1 MSEMYPPPPPWGRD
15 PNSPSEGQGQTMP
28 DGAWQQ
34 QQPNQPYPAQQP
46 PAYGAGPS
54 QPYAGQQPPY
64 PAAPSQPLYPSQGQY
79 PGAAPSQPLYPPP
92 YPAAPSQPLYG
103 QQMPGGYPGYPGAP
117 MGPAYVRT
125 NLGEYWKNAKNGK
138 RNLSILIA
146 IFVALFVL
154 NGVRGIISGVN
165 AANSVAAISG
175 QGNQNSGLPPIP
187 TLAPT
192 DTPAPVATTGASATE
207 KAYEASTKAVTV
219 TALAQGEKTYYN
231 KNIVFTGVIDALL
244 TDNNNKIAGAAVSD
258 PANPKIEIV
267 VAFTPDFDTTQVHE
281 QDKFK
286 VWGQEQGYISVTNN
300 NGTKTKYTVVQE
312 VYLADSTSGYH
323 DHTVTDPASVTQ

>member
-1 MSEMYPPPPPWGRD
+1 
-15 PNSPSEGQGQTMP
+15 
-28 DGAWQQ
+28 
-34 QQPNQPYPAQQP
+34 
-46 PAYGAGPS
+46 
-54 QPYAGQQPPY
+54 
-64 PAAPSQPLYPSQGQY
+64 
-79 PGAAPSQPLYPPP
+79 
-92 YPAAPSQPLYG
+92 
-103 QQMPGGYPGYPGAP
+103 